1 MSIEIDKISYFAM
14 MFPSKMNKRLSSK
27 MQKYLARYLSEFNSS
42 IRRQKIAN
50 SDGQPNSLLTII
62 VGELSN
68 TQAVKSELGH
78 FDDGE
83 RKELKYYL
91 IHQIEQIKNRVRS
104 YLHLNYV
111 LSISV
116 VIIVLLLSYFPSVN
130 YLQVKI
136 LLLIVLA
143 SSSLIVFKQKKLLNL
158 QLEYELLLTYLS

>member
-1 MSIEIDKISYFAM
+1 MSQK
-14 MFPSKMNKRLSSK
+14 LSSK

-42 IRRQKIAN
+42 IRRQRIAN

-62 VGELSN
+62 IGELSDIR
-68 TQAVKSELGH
+68 AVKNDLTN

-83 RKELKYYL
+83 RKELKDYL
-91 IHQIEQIKNRVRS
+91 IYQIEQINNRVRF

-130 YLQVKI
+130 YLQGNI

-143 SSSLIVFKQKKLLNL
+143 SSSLIVFNQKKLLDL
-158 QLEYELLLTYLS
+158 KLEYELLLTYLS

>member
-1 MSIEIDKISYFAM
+1 MSIKIGKISYFAM

-42 IRRQKIAN
+42 IRRQRIAN
-50 SDGQPNSLLTII
+50 SDGQPNSLFTII
-62 VGELSN
+62 IGELSDI
-68 TQAVKSELGH
+68 QAVKNDLTN

-83 RKELKYYL
+83 RKELKDYL
-91 IHQIEQIKNRVRS
+91 IYQIEQINNRVRF

-116 VIIVLLLSYFPSVN
+116 VIIVLLLSYFSLVN
-130 YLQVKI
+130 YLQGNI

-143 SSSLIVFKQKKLLNL
+143 SISLIVFKQKKLLDL